1 MKKIIFAIAVLA
13 MVFVSCSKDED
24 SEPSSSE
31 IKLNITVANI
41 GPDEPVTRASIK
53 DVWVEGDQISIWYD
67 DNTAETPDL
76 VITYD
81 GSEWKGPQFYHT
93 PKKSAGYVKCLYDGR
108 LKVTARTGYTY
119 NGYDYSLGIDIN
131 TWTFL
136 TELIVVVKDIPE
148 GTDASSYTLACDKFT
163 PLSGSGYTVGVD
175 NITAT
180 TGTKGD
186 AVTGFAS
193 DVYDGAAAF
202 VFATSDYSTSAQD
215 FTFTLKG
222 AGGAKVFSESLTLV
236 STKVIKSIN
245 LAYSEFTKEST
256 TDGHDWVQ
264 LWENGPKF
272 ATMNLGETTVTGHS
286 I

>member
-1 MKKIIFAIAVLA
+1 MKKIFLAFAALA
-13 MVFVSCSKDED
+13 MVFASCVKT
-24 SEPSSSE
+24 EPE
-31 IKLNITVANI
+31 EEEPGTIKLNITVAPI
-41 GPDEPVTRASIK
+41 GAAEPVTKASSIEE
-53 DVWVEGDQISIWYD
+53 VWESGDQISLWYD

-136 TELIVVVKDIPE
+136 TELIVVVKDIPQ
-148 GTDASSYTLACDKFT
+148 GTDASAYTLACDKFT
-163 PLSGSGYTVGVD
+163 PLSGSGYAVGAD
-175 NITAT
+175 NITAVK
-180 TGTKGD
+180 GTKGD

-193 DVYDGAAAF
+193 DVYAGAAAF
-202 VFATSDYSTSAQD
+202 VFATSDYNTSAQD

-222 AGGAKVFSESLTLV
+222 AGGAKVFSKSLTLV
-236 STKVIKSIN
+236 STKVLKSIG
-245 LAYSEFTKEST
+245 LVYSDF
-256 TDGHDWVQ
+256 
-264 LWENGPKF
+264 
-272 ATMNLGETTVTGHS
+272 ETTGSDHETGQL
-286 I
+286 